1 MSDAR
6 KPAGDQG
13 NSSWMS
19 LVADVEVE
27 VPSLSTLDEV
37 IAFRADPSRDLSRHN
52 VDLPANVDV
61 HDVTIR
67 ERDGYATTAEICVPK
82 GEGPFPT
89 MLYMHG
95 GGWCWGKAE
104 YVRKLAMSI
113 AARGHVVVN
122 LSYALAPEHPFP
134 YALEESIHAVRWMSA
149 NAREWNGAPGPVA
162 IGGASA
168 GANLAAATIVALNA
182 PEPLLPERE
191 LAGAEVEFSAALFLY
206 GIFNFPLL
214 MQVPN
219 SHAGGFA
226 ETLYNQAYLGPH
238 WLTKHRDPL
247 VSPALADSLER
258 FPPTYLAVGSNDALL
273 PQTLDMTGR
282 LAEAGVPTSAS
293 VAAGLD
299 HSYAYIPHK
308 LPDSARELET
318 FLAWL
323 AKRTGADAL
332 EVEQ

>member
-6 KPAGDQG
+6 NPAEDQG

-19 LVADVEVE
+19 TVADTAVV

-37 IAFRADPSRDLSRHN
+37 VAFRADPSRDLSRHN
-52 VDLPANVDV
+52 VELPANVDV
-61 HDVTIR
+61 HEVTIR

-82 GEGPFPT
+82 GDGPFPM

-134 YALEESIHAVRWMSA
+134 YALEESIYAVRWMTQ
-149 NAREWNGAPGPVA
+149 NASEWKGIAGPVA

-182 PEPLLPERE
+182 PEPPLPERE
-191 LAGAEVEFSAALFLY
+191 LAGVPVDFSAGLFLY

-247 VSPALADSLER
+247 VSPALVDSLDR
-258 FPPTYLAVGSNDALL
+258 FPPSYLACGSDDALL

-282 LAEAGVPTSAS
+282 LAAAGVPTTAS
-293 VAAGLD
+293 IAAGLN

-308 LPDSARELET
+308 LPDAARELEM
-318 FLAWL
+318 FFAWL
-323 AKRTGADAL
+323 AKQTGADAL